1 MNSVD
6 RFVCPQINHIDIVK
20 KELLNHK
27 KETHWIWFM
36 FPQLVGLGDS
46 YLSKYYGLKGI
57 KEVKSY
63 LKNDYLKKNLFDLID
78 ILLGYE
84 NVNLVDVFGEID
96 TMKVHSCMTIFYIST
111 DNEKF
116 KEVIDKFYGGK
127 LDNNTIELLK
137 NK

>member
-1 MNSVD
+1 MNSVE

-20 KELLNHK
+20 EELLNHK

-36 FPQLVGLGDS
+36 FPQMFGLGDS

-57 KEVKSY
+57 KEAKSF
-63 LKNDYLKKNLFDLID
+63 LKNDYLKKNLLDLVD
-78 ILLGYE
+78 ILLSYE
-84 NVNLVDVFGEID
+84 NINLIDVFGEID
-96 TMKVHSCMTIFYIST
+96 AMKVHSCMTIFYLSS

-116 KEVIDKFYGGK
+116 KKVIDKFYGGK
-127 LDNNTIELLK
+127 LDNNTLELIK